1 MKKNIISL
9 LLATLIVSCAPSKE
23 SIPDAKPA
31 PVEKVERKELPETGA
46 ARKRAKKLL
55 QIIFGGVNK

>member
-9 LLATLIVSCAPSKE
+9 LLATLIVSCAPNKE

-31 PVEKVERKELPETGA
+31 PVEKVDRKELPDTGA
-46 ARKRAKKLL
+46 TRKRAKKLL